1 MHTDDSLALLQ
12 KSVRALGDQLRHFQ
26 SDICMTFTTRELPKE
41 AAQRQRREMVDLAA
55 GLRKKEAR
63 SSLLP
68 KTFNLDTY
76 KIHALGDYVPMIR
89 MFGTTDSYT
98 TQVVSR

>member
-12 KSVRALGDQLRHFQ
+12 KSVRALGDQLCHFQ
-26 SDICMTFTTRELPKE
+26 SDICTTFTIHELPKE
-41 AAQRQRREMVDLAA
+41 AVQQQRREMVDLTA
-55 GLRKKEAR
+55 GLQKKEAC

-76 KIHALGDYVPMIR
+76 KIHTLGDYVPKIR

-98 TQVVSR
+98 TQVVS